1 MKYYAIIDTFLKRV
15 DLYATQAEA
24 AAEIALRKA
33 ADSTLSFIVGD
44 HYRVATVKAPYIYTG
59 KEK

>member
-24 AAEIALRKA
+24 AAEITLRKA
-33 ADSTLSFIVGD
+33 VDNSLSFMIGD
-44 HYRVATVKAPYIYTG
+44 HYRVATVKTMKG
-59 KEK
+59 E